1 MMNKINSVCVYCA
14 SSTKIDSVYFDAARE
29 LGTLLGQRQI
39 RLINGAG
46 NMGLMSA
53 VSDAALR
60 AGGEVTGV
68 IPRFMVEQGW
78 HHTGLTQ
85 LVEVESMHQRKKT
98 MADLSDAII
107 ALPGGCGTLE
117 ELLEII
123 TWKQL
128 GLYLNPIVILNVKN
142 YFDPLLDMLRQVVGT
157 EGIPI
162 PYSPRMDDG
171 ITVVLLCCFF
181 LSAYVLSRSRKFLLQ
196 LVKDFLLH
204 RERTS
209 IFATSTAADMR
220 YLLLLI
226 LQTCILAGVC
236 IFSYFNDIQPELVRH
251 VSPGLLLGIYIGV
264 CLFYL
269 CLKWM
274 LYSFLGWIFFDESV
288 TTLWLESYSTLL
300 YYLGFALFPFALF
313 VVYFDLSLQLTI
325 IIGLI
330 LAFFAKILMLYKWL
344 KLFCNNLYGGLLLIV
359 YFCALEI
366 MPCFVLYQGVTQ
378 LNDYL
383 IIKF

>member
-1 MMNKINSVCVYCA
+1 MI
-14 SSTKIDSVYFDAARE
+14 
-29 LGTLLGQRQI
+29 GLL
-39 RLINGAG
+39 
-46 NMGLMSA
+46 
-53 VSDAALR
+53 
-60 AGGEVTGV
+60 
-68 IPRFMVEQGW
+68 
-78 HHTGLTQ
+78 
-85 LVEVESMHQRKKT
+85 
-98 MADLSDAII
+98 MAWA
-107 ALPGGCGTLE
+107 
-117 ELLEII
+117 
-123 TWKQL
+123 
-128 GLYLNPIVILNVKN
+128 
-142 YFDPLLDMLRQVVGT
+142 VVGT

-288 TTLWLESYSTLL
+288 TTLLARIVFYPALLSWVYPLSIRFVYS
-300 YYLGFALFPFALF
+300 LFR
-313 VVYFDLSLQLTI
+313 
-325 IIGLI
+325 
-330 LAFFAKILMLYKWL
+330 L
-344 KLFCNNLYGGLLLIV
+344 KSATYDNNRIDFSLFC
-359 YFCALEI
+359 
-366 MPCFVLYQGVTQ
+366 
-378 LNDYL
+378 
-383 IIKF
+383 

>member
-1 MMNKINSVCVYCA
+1 MINLLIA
-14 SSTKIDSVYFDAARE
+14 W
-29 LGTLLGQRQI
+29 TL
-39 RLINGAG
+39 A
-46 NMGLMSA
+46 
-53 VSDAALR
+53 
-60 AGGEVTGV
+60 
-68 IPRFMVEQGW
+68 
-78 HHTGLTQ
+78 
-85 LVEVESMHQRKKT
+85 
-98 MADLSDAII
+98 
-107 ALPGGCGTLE
+107 
-117 ELLEII
+117 
-123 TWKQL
+123 
-128 GLYLNPIVILNVKN
+128 
-142 YFDPLLDMLRQVVGT
+142 GT

-236 IFSYFNDIQPELVRH
+236 LFNYFNDANPDLVQR
-251 VSPGLLLGIYIGV
+251 VPPFILLGIYIGISLAY
-264 CLFYL
+264 LF
-269 CLKWM
+269 LKWVM
-274 LYSFLGWIFFDESV
+274 YSFLGWIFFDEST

-313 VVYFDLSLQLTI
+313 IVYFDLSLQFTV

-330 LAFFAKILMLYKWL
+330 LAFFTKILMLYKWL
-344 KLFCNNLYGGLLLIV
+344 KLFCNNLCGGLLLIL

-366 MPCFVLYQGVTQ
+366 IPCFMLYQGMIQ

-383 IIKF
+383 IINY

>member
-1 MMNKINSVCVYCA
+1 MI
-14 SSTKIDSVYFDAARE
+14 
-29 LGTLLGQRQI
+29 GLL
-39 RLINGAG
+39 
-46 NMGLMSA
+46 
-53 VSDAALR
+53 
-60 AGGEVTGV
+60 
-68 IPRFMVEQGW
+68 
-78 HHTGLTQ
+78 
-85 LVEVESMHQRKKT
+85 
-98 MADLSDAII
+98 MAWA
-107 ALPGGCGTLE
+107 
-117 ELLEII
+117 
-123 TWKQL
+123 
-128 GLYLNPIVILNVKN
+128 
-142 YFDPLLDMLRQVVGT
+142 VVGT

-236 IFSYFNDIQPELVRH
+236 IFNYFNDIQPELVRH

-274 LYSFLGWIFFDESV
+274 LYSFLGWIFFDEST

-300 YYLGFALFPFALF
+300 YYLGFTLFPFVLF
-313 VVYFDLSLQLTI
+313 IVYFDLSLQLTV

-330 LAFFAKILMLYKWL
+330 LAFFAKILMFYKWI
-344 KLFCNNLYGGLLLIV
+344 KLFFHQFSGLFLLIL

-366 MPCFVLYQGVTQ
+366 VPCLLLYQGMIQ
-378 LNDYL
+378 MNNILL
-383 IIKF
+383 IKF